1 MNWQYLKQKIPK
13 IMLVV
18 CVSGS
23 LIAVSALTRHSF
35 YAADTK
41 QPHTQLSPSQIQ
53 SAAGAITVK
62 VLSTDELGSG
72 ILIKK
77 QAEVY
82 TVITNAHVIRA
93 GEGTYRL
100 QTHDGQIYPAWLLQ
114 YTKFKQNDLALLQFR
129 TRNTYSV
136 GLLGSS
142 FNLAVG
148 QDVFAAGYP
157 FTDEADPKKEKQK
170 QLKGFAFNSGKISL
184 MLDKALEGGYQVG
197 YTNDIQKGMS
207 GGPLLNRWGEVV
219 GINGKHAYPLWDAP
233 SVFQDGSQACDRLH
247 NLINRNSWAVPM
259 ETLFAFAPESI
270 LLNRSSLPTAPSSG
284 KLTKSTPSAITPL
297 KSKGIINKIC
307 QKTAEN

>member
-1 MNWQYLKQKIPK
+1 
-13 IMLVV
+13 MLVI

-23 LIAVSALTRHSF
+23 LIVLSALTRHSF

-41 QPHTQLSPSQIQ
+41 PPHTQLSPSQIQ

-77 QAEVY
+77 QGEVY
-82 TVITNAHVIRA
+82 TVITNAHVLRA

-100 QTHDGQIYPAWLLQ
+100 QTQDGQIYPAWLLQ
-114 YTKFKQNDLALLQFR
+114 TKFKPNDLALLQFR

-136 GLLGSS
+136 GMLGSS

-148 QDVFAAGYP
+148 QDVFAAGYA
-157 FTDEADPKKEKQK
+157 FADEAEPKNEKQK
-170 QLKGFAFNSGKISL
+170 LLKGFAFKSGKVSL
-184 MLDKALEGGYQVG
+184 MLDQALEGGYQVG

-207 GGPLLNRWGEVV
+207 GGPLLNHWGEVV

-247 NLINRNSWAVPM
+247 NLINRTSWAVPI
-259 ETLFAFAPESI
+259 ETLVAIAPKSI
-270 LLNRSSLPTAPSSG
+270 LLNRSKLPTAPSSG
-284 KLTKSTPSAITPL
+284 KLTKTTSSTIAPSNSKRIKNKNCQEL
-297 KSKGIINKIC
+297 KQLN
-307 QKTAEN
+307 